1 MLQLYV
7 VLELLC
13 EILEL
18 VVVLGLLL
26 EILESFVVLGLAGG
40 LYVWA
45 GYCII
50 YLWVVSCENVIVL
63 FQVFDQ
69 FVDGFLDS
77 GVCGVPD

>member
-1 MLQLYV
+1 MLELYV

-40 LYVWA
+40 LYIWA

-50 YLWVVSCENVIVL
+50 YL
-63 FQVFDQ
+63 
-69 FVDGFLDS
+69 
-77 GVCGVPD
+77 